1 MADSFT
7 GLDFA
12 QALKISQPE
21 KGYRFSMDALM
32 LASHVKVKGN
42 EKLID
47 IGCGSGIISILLAHK
62 YPGLNII
69 GIEIQEELYKL
80 AQKNIKANGL
90 EGRIRIIHD
99 DVKNIKISK
108 TEEPADIIVS
118 NPPFDKKGAGRI
130 SPNPQKAIAKHEI
143 TLDLDSLL
151 NCSNRLLKDKGK
163 LFVIFPFNRH
173 RELMQ
178 GLKRHL
184 FEPEYSR
191 HVNIKTNSEPLRIIV
206 CALKRG
212 IGDSVYQ
219 GAIL

>member
-1 MADSFT
+1 LEKSLADSIT
-7 GLDFA
+7 DFDSD
-12 QALKISQPE
+12 QVLKISQPQ

-118 NPPFDKKGAGRI
+118 NPPFGKKGAGRI

-143 TLDLDSLL
+143 ALDQDSLL

-163 LFVIFPFNRH
+163 LFMIFPFNR
-173 RELMQ
+173 RKELRQ
-178 GLKRHL
+178 GLIQYN
-184 FEPEYSR
+184 FQPEYS
-191 HVNIKTNSEPLRIIV
+191 HNVCSKADEEPLRIII
-206 CALKRG
+206 CAVKK
-212 IGDSVYQ
+212 GDF
-219 GAIL
+219 